1 MVDHL
6 LLLSQAEIDAIG
18 SMGDFHAPS
27 GPEWGCPF
35 TEEALQSLRDKIE
48 PLRSQGEAPRGT
60 QTGG

>member
-1 MVDHL
+1 
-6 LLLSQAEIDAIG
+6 
-18 SMGDFHAPS
+18 MGDFHAPS